1 MNINDL
7 TIFRTVVQTGS
18 FSKAAATL
26 NYTQSNISMKI
37 QSIEALYDTTLFYRG
52 HRGIRLTPKGEQF
65 YEVALKMLHLYEKSF
80 EILQDKENTRGVL
93 RIGSMETT
101 AALHLPA
108 LLSTFHQVHEKVDI
122 TILTSP
128 SQHNIERLENYEI
141 DGAFV
146 TGPVYKENIL
156 MKEFVSEELVMI
168 TSSKHK
174 PILNLRDI
182 EGSTVITFR
191 QGCSYRTILEHWL
204 HEDGVHPQNRMEFG
218 TLDGIIGCVAAGLGI
233 TLLPRAIAEKY
244 MVTYSLSL
252 YELTKKQAQI
262 PTWFIYRKDDVQSP
276 ILQYFLESIDAYNH
290 F

>member
-37 QSIEALYDTTLFYRG
+37 QNLESMYNTTLFYRG
-52 HRGIRLTPKGEQF
+52 HRGIKLTAKGEQF

-80 EILQDKENTRGVL
+80 ELLQNDENSSGVL

-101 AALHLPA
+101 AALHLPT
-108 LLSTFHQVHEKVDI
+108 LLTTFHQAHEKIDI

-128 SQHNIERLENYEI
+128 SQYTIDRLINYEI

-156 MKEFVSEELVMI
+156 IKEFVNEELVII
-168 TSSKHK
+168 TSSNHK
-174 PILNLRDI
+174 PIQDLLDI
-182 EGSTVITFR
+182 KDRTVISFR
-191 QGCSYRTILEHWL
+191 HGCSYRAVFEHWL
-204 HEDGVHPQNRMEFG
+204 HEDGVQPKNRMEFG

-244 MVTYSLSL
+244 MVAYPLKLHEIT
-252 YELTKKQAQI
+252 TKQAEI
-262 PTWFIYRKDDVQSP
+262 PTWFIYRKDEVQSP
-276 ILQYFLESIDAYNH
+276 ILQYFLESIEAYH
-290 F
+290 PI

>member
-37 QSIEALYDTTLFYRG
+37 QSLEALYDTTLFYRG

-128 SQHNIERLENYEI
+128 SLHNIERLENYEI

-146 TGPVYKENIL
+146 T
-156 MKEFVSEELVMI
+156 
-168 TSSKHK
+168 
-174 PILNLRDI
+174 
-182 EGSTVITFR
+182 
-191 QGCSYRTILEHWL
+191 
-204 HEDGVHPQNRMEFG
+204 
-218 TLDGIIGCVAAGLGI
+218 
-233 TLLPRAIAEKY
+233 
-244 MVTYSLSL
+244 
-252 YELTKKQAQI
+252 
-262 PTWFIYRKDDVQSP
+262 
-276 ILQYFLESIDAYNH
+276 
-290 F
+290 

>member
-37 QSIEALYDTTLFYRG
+37 QSLEAMYDTTLFYRG